1 MMNLPNASNGY
12 KIYILYSYYVTSY
25 SSSSIS
31 YVSAKSTIISP
42 WACKQV
48 HNTPNVATCAYTK
61 DGAETNYDN
70 IR

>member
-1 MMNLPNASNGY
+1 MPVMNTKY
-12 KIYILYSYYVTSY
+12 TFFILIMLLLTLAVY

-48 HNTPNVATCAYTK
+48 HNTPNVATCAYAK
-61 DGAETNYDN
+61 DGAETNYDI